1 MKYNQFCPVAKASEI
16 LGEKWTF
23 LVIRELLMGARRFN
37 ELQRGLASIS
47 PTMLTKR
54 LNELTNDGLVIKKK
68 IRGQKGYEYFL
79 TEAGNELSPII
90 KQLGI
95 WGTRWARGQMAN
107 SELDV
112 DLLMIYLVRSIKS
125 EKLIGD
131 ETIIRYNFTDL
142 KKLNHWWI
150 VVRKNDIDIC
160 VEDPGR
166 EVDVWFT
173 VDLRTMIE
181 VWMGDR
187 TYKSAIREGKLK
199 LVGHPSLV
207 NNVTSWLSNSV
218 YMEYR
223 SAIDI

>member
-1 MKYNQFCPVAKASEI
+1 
-16 LGEKWTF
+16 
-23 LVIRELLMGARRFN
+23 MGAKRFN
-37 ELQRGLASIS
+37 EFQRGLASIS

-68 IRGQKGYEYFL
+68 IPGQKGYEYFL
-79 TEAGNELSPII
+79 TEAGSELAPVI

-95 WGTRWARGQMAN
+95 WGTRWARGQIAN

-112 DLLMIYLVRSIKS
+112 ELLMLYLVRSIKP

-131 ETIIRYNFTDL
+131 ETIIRFNFTDL
-142 KKLNHWWI
+142 EKLNHWWI
-150 VVRKNDIDIC
+150 VVHKNDIDIC
-160 VEDPGR
+160 VQDPGR
-166 EVDVWFT
+166 EVDAWFT

-187 TYKSAIREGKLK
+187 TYKSAIRDGKLK

-207 NNVTSWLSNSV
+207 NNVTIWMSNSV
-218 YMEYR
+218 YIE
-223 SAIDI
+223 S

>member
-1 MKYNQFCPVAKASEI
+1 MKYNQFCPIAKAAEI

-23 LVIRELLMGARRFN
+23 LVIRELLMGATRFN

-54 LNELTNDGLVIKKK
+54 LNELTSDGLVIKKK
-68 IRGQKGYEYFL
+68 IPGQKGYEYFL

-90 KQLGI
+90 EQLGI

-112 DLLMIYLVRSIKS
+112 ELLMIYLVRSIKP
-125 EKLIGD
+125 EKLIGE
-131 ETIIRYNFTDL
+131 ETIIRFNFTDL

-160 VEDPGR
+160 VQDPGR

-199 LVGHPSLV
+199 LVGAPSLV
-207 NNVTSWLSNSV
+207 NNVTGWMSNSV
-218 YMEYR
+218 YMEDR
-223 SAIDI
+223 SAEDI

>member
-1 MKYNQFCPVAKASEI
+1 MKYNQFCPVAKATEI

-54 LNELTNDGLVIKKK
+54 LNELTGDGLVIKKK
-68 IRGQKGYEYFL
+68 IPGQKGYEYFL
-79 TEAGNELSPII
+79 TEAGNELAPII

-112 DLLMIYLVRSIKS
+112 ELLMIYLVRSIKP
-125 EKLIGD
+125 EKLIGK
-131 ETIIRYNFTDL
+131 ETIIRFNFTDL
-142 KKLNHWWI
+142 KKLNYWWI

-187 TYKSAIREGKLK
+187 TYKSAIRDGKLK

-207 NNVTSWLSNSV
+207 NNVTSWMSNSV
-218 YMEYR
+218 YMEHQP
-223 SAIDI
+223 AKDI

>member
-1 MKYNQFCPVAKASEI
+1 MKYNQFCPVAKAAEI

-68 IRGQKGYEYFL
+68 IPGQKGYEYFL
-79 TEAGNELSPII
+79 TEAGNELSSII

-112 DLLMIYLVRSIKS
+112 ELLMIYLVRSIKP
-125 EKLIGD
+125 EKLIGK
-131 ETIIRYNFTDL
+131 ETIIRFNFTDL
-142 KKLNHWWI
+142 KKLNYWWI

-181 VWMGDR
+181 VWMGDN

-199 LVGHPSLV
+199 LVGHPALV
-207 NNVTSWLSNSV
+207 NNVTNWMSNSV
-218 YMEYR
+218 YVENQP
-223 SAIDI
+223 AEDI

>member
-1 MKYNQFCPVAKASEI
+1 MKYNQFCPVAKAAEI

-23 LVIRELLMGARRFN
+23 LIIRELLMGATRFN
-37 ELQRGLASIS
+37 ELQRGLALIS

-68 IRGQKGYEYFL
+68 IPGQKGYEYFL
-79 TEAGNELSPII
+79 TGAGKELSPII

-95 WGTRWARGQMAN
+95 WGTRWARGQMEN
-107 SELDV
+107 SDLDV
-112 DLLMIYLVRSIKS
+112 ELLMLYLVRSIKPD
-125 EKLIGD
+125 KLIGE
-131 ETIIRYNFTDL
+131 ETVIRFNFSDL

-150 VVRKNDIDIC
+150 IICKNDIDIC
-160 VEDPGR
+160 VQDPGR

-181 VWMGDR
+181 VWMGDK
-187 TYKSAIREGKLK
+187 TYKAVIREGKLK

-207 NNVTSWLSNSV
+207 NNVTNWMSNSV
-218 YMEYR
+218 YMEYQ
-223 SAIDI
+223 SAKEI